1 MRRRLRRIGLAG
13 DDGRQRRGAAAAT
26 AGAAAPLEAV
36 LALTT
41 ILRFRELAAACAAR
55 ASSEPMEQLDGI
67 AVGLRGCPR
76 PIEWSKERQDG
87 DQEQEHEVGQCDS
100 VVEFFNCTYGFS
112 ILITST
118 VPMIKTKSWMLELLA
133 CDEYCRFDTSAF
145 FMRIKQCSLYTH
157 KESRGIKTAIFIE
170 S

>member
-1 MRRRLRRIGLAG
+1 MRRSSSAVARRRLRRIGLAG

-36 LALTT
+36 LASTT

-55 ASSEPMEQLDGI
+55 ASSEPMGQLDGI

-100 VVEFFNCTYGFS
+100 VVGVFF
-112 ILITST
+112 
-118 VPMIKTKSWMLELLA
+118 
-133 CDEYCRFDTSAF
+133 
-145 FMRIKQCSLYTH
+145 
-157 KESRGIKTAIFIE
+157 
-170 S
+170 

>member
-1 MRRRLRRIGLAG
+1 MRRSSSAVARRRLRRIGLAG

-36 LALTT
+36 LA

-100 VVEFFNCTYGFS
+100 VVGVFLNEILRVSWGKKKGAHAGPLIMMRKKVVFTQNPACAPFFFPQDTLRIPFLKRDRRSTRC
-112 ILITST
+112 LI
-118 VPMIKTKSWMLELLA
+118 
-133 CDEYCRFDTSAF
+133 
-145 FMRIKQCSLYTH
+145 
-157 KESRGIKTAIFIE
+157 
-170 S
+170 